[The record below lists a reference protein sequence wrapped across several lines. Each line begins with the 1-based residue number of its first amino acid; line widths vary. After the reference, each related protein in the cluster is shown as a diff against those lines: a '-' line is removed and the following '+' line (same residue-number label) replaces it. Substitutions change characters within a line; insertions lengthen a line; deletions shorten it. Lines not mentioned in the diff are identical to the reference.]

1 MFTAIKYY
9 TKAIPFLFKHG
20 LAKFLL
26 FPFIITLLVI
36 WGGASATTFATDW
49 LTAMMHQWL
58 DGYSWLPEWA
68 AWIQEVIYWL
78 VWIVFKIVLY
88 FTLSFVGGS
97 VILLLMSPV
106 LTFLSEK
113 VAEALGAK
121 VVAFDLLQFLNDLWR
136 AAALAIRNGAIQ
148 LLLSIACF
156 LIGFIPVVGVA
167 APFLLFAV
175 NAYYFGFNFID
186 YTLER
191 HRFNAK
197 QSNQFVWKKK
207 LQAVGFGTPFTLW
220 LLVPFIGSI
229 TSGFMAV
236 IATVATT
243 LYLEE
248 KKVAEMVNNRIEPNI
263 TPQ

>member
-1 MFTAIKYY
+1 
-9 TKAIPFLFKHG
+9 
-20 LAKFLL
+20 
-26 FPFIITLLVI
+26 
-36 WGGASATTFATDW
+36 
-49 LTAMMHQWL
+49 
-58 DGYSWLPEWA
+58 
-68 AWIQEVIYWL
+68 
-78 VWIVFKIVLY
+78 
-88 FTLSFVGGS
+88 LSFVGGS

>member
-1 MFTAIKYY
+1 MLTAIKYY

-49 LTAMMHQWL
+49 LTSMMHQWL

-68 AWIQEVIYWL
+68 AWLQDVIYWL
-78 VWIVFKIVLY
+78 IWIVFKIVLY

-97 VILLLMSPV
+97 VILLLISPV

-121 VVAFDLLQFLNDLWR
+121 VEAFELLQFLTDLLR
-136 AAALAIRNGAIQ
+136 AAGLAISNGAIQ

-156 LIGFIPVVGVA
+156 LIGFIPVVGIA

-207 LQAVGFGTPFTLW
+207 LKALGFGSPFTLW
-220 LLVPFIGSI
+220 LLIPFIGSI

-248 KKVAEMVNNRIEPNI
+248 NSRSKLTLKS
-263 TPQ
+263 